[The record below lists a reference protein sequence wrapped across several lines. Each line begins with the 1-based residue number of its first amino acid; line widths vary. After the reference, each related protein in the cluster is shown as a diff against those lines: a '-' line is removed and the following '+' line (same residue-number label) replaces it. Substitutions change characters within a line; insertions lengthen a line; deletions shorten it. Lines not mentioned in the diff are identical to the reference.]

1 MHDTSVNCYQIKKK
15 VYIFEITVIYTCK
28 NERYFFDRVL
38 TTLKLSKYGP
48 LCYDL
53 FKYVLY

>member
-28 NERYFFDRVL
+28 NERYLFDRV
-38 TTLKLSKYGP
+38 TYNTEV
-48 LCYDL
+48 
-53 FKYVLY
+53 VLIWSSLL